1 MNKGG
6 DTLASGGIRA
16 QFPPAGG
23 GKTQK
28 EWDEMWKDY
37 APAKTFEKPKRKKKK
52 N

>member
-16 QFPPAGG
+16 QFPPAGSSVS
-23 GKTQK
+23 QK
-28 EWDEMWKDY
+28 KWDEMWKDY
-37 APAKTFEKPKRKKKK
+37 TPTETFEKPKRKKKK

>member
-16 QFPPAGG
+16 QFPPAGS

-28 EWDEMWKDY
+28 EWDDMWKDY
-37 APAKTFEKPKRKKKK
+37 APKKTYIKTKK
-52 N
+52 NKSTS